1 LGWFHCFSFHISH
14 FWYCSSDA
22 TRNENSVINEKS
34 AKPRNKRK
42 QAVPKTGKERLLD
55 ANGEPIGFDDSGF
68 EADQSSIL
76 FTSNNTPSHH
86 KYKHKKYRDDI
97 AMSSSSMMMPPLP
110 KSHGLTPNFMHMGID
125 FGKFESPS
133 GVLGSML
140 DMDSPDNIGFSPFIM
155 SYSSPSV
162 KSGTLQ
168 TLNIHGI
175 EVNYIF
181 LVFAH
186 L

>member
-1 LGWFHCFSFHISH
+1 
-14 FWYCSSDA
+14 
-22 TRNENSVINEKS
+22 
-34 AKPRNKRK
+34 
-42 QAVPKTGKERLLD
+42 
-55 ANGEPIGFDDSGF
+55 
-68 EADQSSIL
+68 
-76 FTSNNTPSHH
+76 
-86 KYKHKKYRDDI
+86 
-97 AMSSSSMMMPPLP
+97 MSSSSMMMPPLP

-175 EVNYIF
+175 EANLFFWSLRICRTLQFVQFCWIY
-181 LVFAH
+181 VRPDA
-186 L
+186 